1 MKNIMYALLLTVTGL
16 GACTKMDHEYAPY
29 LAGGE
34 IFYTGVPTNLEAH
47 PGRGRVELQFTR
59 SKDPNI
65 TRFVIYWNN
74 RGSSLEVPA
83 TDSLI
88 RKVIVPNLPE
98 GEYAF
103 EVVAYDKAGNPSTPG
118 SAVITGSSLGQT
130 YESNLPARR
139 MTISNS
145 QAGFILNFASVDTS
159 CKYTTVG
166 YAAASGPAG
175 SVKYLSQSAFQDTL
189 KDAAKLLGAVQLKT
203 AYVPA
208 MGIDTFYASL
218 TLPVNLVAAKYTCT
232 GQMIDHTNASLTGA
246 YPWNVTLRPTGATQ
260 LELVDNDQTNDVYH
274 KILSGGNGS
283 YYGSFGVV
291 FTLDNNYRVISV
303 VNKYGQPSSNGR
315 SAELD
320 PSGINKFDPN
330 TRTLQVKYWM
340 NQPGATHRT
349 SFDETFSMK

>member
-29 LAGGE
+29 LASGE

-65 TRFVIYWNN
+65 TRFVIYWKN
-74 RGSSLEVPA
+74 RNSSLEVPA
-83 TDSLI
+83 SDSVI

-118 SAVITGSSLGQT
+118 SAVISGSSLGQA
-130 YESNLPARR
+130 YENNLQARR
-139 MTISNS
+139 VNISNS
-145 QAGFILNFASVDTS
+145 QAGIILSFVSVDTI
-159 CKYTTVG
+159 CKYTSVG
-166 YAAASGPAG
+166 YVTASGPAG
-175 SVKYLSQSAFQDTL
+175 SVKYLSQDAFQDTL
-189 KDAAKLLGAVQLKT
+189 KNASPSLAAVQLKT
-203 AYVPA
+203 AYIPP
-208 MGIDTFYASL
+208 MGIDTFYASQ
-218 TLPVNLVAAKYTCT
+218 TLPVNLAAAQYTCT
-232 GQMIDHTNASLTGA
+232 GQMIDHTNGSLTGP
-246 YPWNVTLRPTGATQ
+246 YPWNVTLRPTTATQ
-260 LELVDNDQTNDVYH
+260 LELVDNDETNDVYH
-274 KILSGGNGS
+274 KILNGGNGS

-291 FTLDNNYRVISV
+291 FNLDNNYRVISV

-320 PSGINKFDPN
+320 PSGINKFDPS
-330 TRTLQVKYWM
+330 TRTLKVKYWM